1 LFFVLPW
8 PSSPFRAKAQSAK
21 NKEQRTKY
29 FILVNENGNRPS
41 PESLLAK
48 VNQGEQAKLRVYI
61 GAAPGVGKTYQML
74 EDAHLLKRQGAD
86 IVVAV
91 VETHGREDTRVM
103 VGNLECVPMRQIE
116 YRGVTLEEMD
126 VDAIIARRPALAIV
140 DELAHTNVPGSK
152 NRKRY
157 QDVLDLLSAGI
168 SVITAVNIQHLE
180 SLNDVVNRTTGVRV
194 RETVPDHF
202 LRRADEVVNVDV
214 SVDTL
219 RTRLRQGK
227 IYDLVKIEQALNN
240 FFRKGNL
247 SALRELA
254 LRQVATDQATKAHD
268 YREREGLEQAV
279 IPEKV
284 MVAMA
289 SRGSAKKLLR
299 VGSRIAGRLA
309 SDWYAVYVETPNEE
323 MGRIKPEDY
332 VALQENIRFAEE
344 LGAKIVKLKS
354 RRVADAL
361 INFARR
367 EGITHVVFGQTSRSR
382 WDILL
387 HGSIINRFLHE
398 VRDATVQVV
407 PLTNM
412 KELVVE
418 E

>member
-1 LFFVLPW
+1 MT
-8 PSSPFRAKAQSAK
+8 
-21 NKEQRTKY
+21 NH
-29 FILVNENGNRPS
+29 RPS

-48 VNQGEQAKLRVYI
+48 LKEGERARLRVYI

-74 EDAHLLKRQGAD
+74 EDAHQLKRQGID
-86 IVVAV
+86 IIIGIIEA
-91 VETHGREDTRVM
+91 HGRADTSALI
-103 VGNLECVPMRQIE
+103 GGLERVPMRRIE

-126 VDAIIARRPALAIV
+126 VDAIITRRPAMVVV

-157 QDVLDLLSAGI
+157 EDVLELLGAGI
-168 SVITAVNIQHLE
+168 NVITAVNVQHIE
-180 SLNDVVNRTTGVRV
+180 SLNDAVARTTTVRV

-202 LRRADEVVNVDV
+202 IRRADEVVNVDV

-227 IYDLVKIEQALNN
+227 IYGVEKIEQSLNN

-247 SALRELA
+247 STLRELA
-254 LRQVATDQATKAHD
+254 LRQVAEDQAVKSQD

-284 MVAMA
+284 MVCMA

-299 VGSRIAGRLA
+299 AGSRIAGRLA
-309 SDWYAVYVETPNEE
+309 SDWYAVYVETPREE
-323 MGRIKPEDY
+323 PGRIQPEDY
-332 VALQENIRFAEE
+332 AALTENIRFAEE
-344 LGAKIVKLKS
+344 LGAKVVRLKG
-354 RRVADAL
+354 RNIADAL
-361 INFARR
+361 VDFARR
-367 EGITHVVFGQTSRSR
+367 EGITHVVFGQSARSR

-387 HGSIINRFLHE
+387 RGSVINRFLNE

-407 PLTNM
+407 PLGEANQVM
-412 KELVVE
+412 SDEG
-418 E
+418 

>member
-1 LFFVLPW
+1 M
-8 PSSPFRAKAQSAK
+8 Q
-21 NKEQRTKY
+21 
-29 FILVNENGNRPS
+29 ENGNRPS

-48 VNQGEQAKLRVYI
+48 LKEGERANLRVYI

-74 EDAHLLKRQGAD
+74 EDAHALKRQGVD
-86 IVVAV
+86 LVVAV
-91 VETHGREDTRVM
+91 VETHGREETAALIGD
-103 VGNLECVPMRQIE
+103 LERMPMRRIE

-126 VDAIIARRPALAIV
+126 VDAPLERRPSVAIV

-152 NRKRY
+152 HRKRY
-157 QDVLDLLSAGI
+157 EDVLELLDAGV
-168 SVITAVNIQHLE
+168 SVITAVNIQHIE
-180 SLNDVVNRTTGVRV
+180 SLNDAVARTTGVRV

-202 LRRADEVVNVDV
+202 FRRAAEVVNVDV

-227 IYDLVKIEQALNN
+227 IYGVEKIEQSLSN

-254 LRQVATDQATKAHD
+254 LRQVASDQATKAHD

-279 IPEKV
+279 IPDKV

-299 VGSRIAGRLA
+299 TGSRVAGRLS
-309 SDWYAVYVETPNEE
+309 SDWYAVYVETPREE
-323 MGRIKPEDY
+323 MGRIRPEDY
-332 VALQENIRFAEE
+332 AALEENIRFAEE
-344 LGAKIVKLKS
+344 LGAKVVKLKA
-354 RRVADAL
+354 RNVADAL
-361 INFARR
+361 IAFARR

-387 HGSIINRFLHE
+387 HGSVINRFLAE

-407 PLTNM
+407 P
-412 KELVVE
+412 VE
-418 E
+418 KTGARAGEASDS